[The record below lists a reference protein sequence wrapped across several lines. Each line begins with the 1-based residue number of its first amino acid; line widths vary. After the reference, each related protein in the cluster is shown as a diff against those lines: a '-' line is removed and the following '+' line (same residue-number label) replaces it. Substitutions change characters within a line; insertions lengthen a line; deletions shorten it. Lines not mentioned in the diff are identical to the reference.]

1 MMRLKP
7 RPTDRTLVTDALH
20 DLNDAEQ
27 ILGSRNAAD
36 KPHVLRVADVCISV
50 AELRLQ
56 VVFAALEGD
65 ET

>member
-1 MMRLKP
+1 MHLKP
-7 RPTDRTLVTDALH
+7 GPTQRTLVTDALN
-20 DLNDAEQ
+20 DLDDARQ

-36 KPHVLRVADVCISV
+36 KPHVLRAADVCISV

-56 VVFAALEGD
+56 AVFAALEGD